1 MTSYFTGKS
10 DVSLVTVIFGNAEV
24 DMTVG
29 YVDCGIVFRRMK
41 RSLYP
46 EKDNCIS

>member
-10 DVSLVTVIFGNAEV
+10 NVSLVTVIFGNSEV

-29 YVDCGIVFRRMK
+29 YVYCGIQPVQAN
-41 RSLYP
+41 
-46 EKDNCIS
+46 ETIVIS